1 MKKVRKILVVLLGVL
16 LGAPM
21 LIFIA
26 FSIVSCD
33 DASYTETQVTENQET
48 GEITYTARGV
58 KFHVVEID
66 GCEYIIGTRMHSDGE
81 AVYMSHKGN
90 CKYCEERRRAEKY

>member
-1 MKKVRKILVVLLGVL
+1 MQKTRKILAVILGVL
-16 LGAPM
+16 T

-26 FSIVSCD
+26 LAIVSCD
-33 DASYTETQVTENQET
+33 DASYTETQVTENPET

-66 GCEYIIGTRMHSDGE
+66 GCEYIMGTRMYSDGE
-81 AVYMSHKGN
+81 AGYMSHKGN
-90 CKYCEERRRAEKY
+90 CKYCEERRRAEQY

>member
-16 LGAPM
+16 M
-21 LIFIA
+21 LIFIV

-33 DASYTETQVTENQET
+33 DVPYRETQVTENPET

-66 GCEYIIGTRMHSDGE
+66 GCEYIMGTRMYSDGE
-81 AVYMSHKGN
+81 AGYMSHKGN